1 MTSSIECAQMR
12 ISLGVYVLGAIEP
25 AERALLDEHL
35 SVCGRCRDEL
45 ASMAGLPAMLS
56 RVGEEQLAHLGP
68 PPEALF
74 ETVLAEVNR
83 ETRRRRRRNV
93 IVLIA
98 AAAAWVIATGAGM
111 GLVSRDDGRPA
122 PHVPA
127 TASPQRPQQVARLVS
142 RTDPV
147 TGVWAQV
154 SLQPK
159 RWGTAVDLRLT
170 GVPGGS
176 HCQMVVVDKDGRS
189 DIAGAWAAPYA
200 AREGSAEY
208 LGSSMIASDQVASI
222 EIRTAD
228 GKRLLRVPV

>member
-56 RVGEEQLAHLGP
+56 RVTEDQIAQLGP
-68 PPEALF
+68 PPEELF
-74 ETVLAEVNR
+74 ESVLAEVNR
-83 ETRRRRRRNV
+83 EKRKRHRRNV

-98 AAAAWVIATGAGM
+98 AAAAWVIATGTGM
-111 GLVSRDDGRPA
+111 GLVSHHGTPA
-122 PHVPA
+122 PRASA
-127 TASPQRPQQVARLVS
+127 TASQRPPQAAPRVLSGQ
-142 RTDPV
+142 DPV
-147 TGVWAQV
+147 TGVRAQI
-154 SLQPK
+154 SLESK
-159 RWGTAVDLRLT
+159 RWGTAVEMRLS

-176 HCQMVVVDKDGRS
+176 HCRMVVVDKGGRS
-189 DIAGAWAAPYA
+189 DIAGAWAVPYA

-222 EIRTAD
+222 EVRTVD
-228 GKRLLRVPV
+228 GERLLRVPV